1 MRESRFVKALPRVLL
16 YTLLGFFALLF
27 AMPLYVMLVNS
38 VKPLDEI
45 RSGDM
50 MSLPHVF
57 TWQPWREA
65 WSLAQ
70 IGVQATG
77 L

>member
-1 MRESRFVKALPRVLL
+1 MAERTVANTLPRVLL
-16 YTLLGFFALLF
+16 YGALVCFALLF

-45 RSGDM
+45 RNGDM